1 MIYDLSESLNIM
13 FSTTIKPYQTILLRS
28 KALMMYN
35 NRGIL
40 ACEQLLSTYSHHL
53 IKALRIWENFSSN
66 ITDLYRQM
74 DTD

>member
-1 MIYDLSESLNIM
+1 
-13 FSTTIKPYQTILLRS
+13 
-28 KALMMYN
+28 MYN

-74 DTD
+74 DTDWIWERFLNGVQEVIVCCRQKK

>member
-1 MIYDLSESLNIM
+1 
-13 FSTTIKPYQTILLRS
+13 
-28 KALMMYN
+28 MYN

-53 IKALRIWENFSSN
+53 IRALRIWENFSSN

-74 DTD
+74 DTDWIWERFLNGVQEVIVCSRQKK

>member
-1 MIYDLSESLNIM
+1 
-13 FSTTIKPYQTILLRS
+13 
-28 KALMMYN
+28 MYN

-74 DTD
+74 DTDWIWERFLNGVQEVIVCSRQKK